1 MNLPPPLNLPGAGAR
16 PEITAL
22 DHHLAKCRGSTM
34 ALETTHSRLRR
45 WKNGP
50 SQTLSQLKDE
60 KLRQHNQ
67 QERENDFYRKSFQ
80 IFHQLADTVMDTI
93 QTLALEYHFNP
104 AAVPAKDPRLI
115 RAVIL
120 LQIALDK
127 SHTDESEAIKQWK
140 EQCGIQT
147 NNDSPTEWL

>member
-1 MNLPPPLNLPGAGAR
+1 MNLPPLNLPDAGAR

-50 SQTLSQLKDE
+50 PQTLSQLKDE
-60 KLRQHNQ
+60 KLHQHNQ

-80 IFHQLADTVMDTI
+80 IFHRLAYTVMDTI
-93 QTLALEYHFNP
+93 QSLALEYHFNP

-115 RAVIL
+115 RTVIL

-140 EQCGIQT
+140 EQCGMQT
-147 NNDSPTEWL
+147 NGGSPTEWL